1 MLLKK
6 KMSEYITDNIDISSD
21 SHRKDSDEKFSTEEN
36 SDEENS
42 NEENQV

>member
-6 KMSEYITDNIDISSD
+6 KKMTEYITDNKEIYSD
-21 SHRKDSDEKFSTEEN
+21 SDSED

-42 NEENQV
+42 NEENYDKRNFNEEY